1 MRARCFPVLGGSMTD
16 SLSPMIADGG
26 AMMEPACSSEFRS
39 RWSISLTFKKINE
52 LGRCLP
58 IETFLRLPHG
68 RGQDALP
75 APTPAAAPPA
85 SPSAATSKE
94 AHDEE

>member
-1 MRARCFPVLGGSMTD
+1 MLPCVGREHDRLSVTDDCRWRGDDGTSMLLRVPE
-16 SLSPMIADGG
+16 SLVNIAH
-26 AMMEPACSSEFRS
+26 FQ
-39 RWSISLTFKKINE
+39 KINE